1 MRDLLQNGTFVRL
14 FAGRVSTDCGD
25 SLYYI
30 ATMWLLWE
38 LTHSPVYTAIGG
50 ALIRLPDLLSVFV
63 GPLVDRWPL
72 RSILLWSQGVNCVG
86 VLIIP
91 VVALSGQ
98 QPVWLILT
106 VIPVL
111 YTVNG
116 FVYPAQTASLPRIVS
131 EDALTRA
138 NSLFSTSLR
147 TVDAIANAVG
157 GLLIGIIGPIGLYLI
172 DAGTF
177 VIAAICFRGI
187 AISDGE
193 PIRNSSRSID
203 SYSTALRDG
212 VSYVRGSTLLVL
224 LGGLAM
230 SNLGAAAVSVILPA
244 YASTVG
250 GPVAYGVF
258 VGAIGLGGILGAAG
272 ASVLDSH
279 SLGTLAIGSTI
290 ANGALL
296 LVAVGVSELTP
307 TALLLFASSLP
318 GGAFTVIFTTM
329 VQSVVAE
336 QLLGRVSAL
345 IRSCLSG
352 VAPLGSLLGGIVA
365 GQFSP
370 PTALYGVGVLSIAIG
385 CFFFAH
391 PGIRRLPPV
400 NRCEKR
406 TLGLQAV
413 ADTEGG

>member
-1 MRDLLQNGTFVRL
+1 MRDLLKNGTFVRL

-38 LTHSPVYTAIGG
+38 VTHSPLYTAIGG

-72 RSILLWSQGVNCVG
+72 RSILLWSQGINCVG

-91 VVALSGQ
+91 AVALFGQ
-98 QPVWLILT
+98 PPVWLILS

-111 YTVNG
+111 YTING
-116 FVYPAQTASLPRIVS
+116 VVYPAQTAALPRIVS

-177 VIAAICFRGI
+177 VIAVICFRGVAI
-187 AISDGE
+187 ADGK
-193 PIRNSSRSID
+193 PNRNSSRSID

-212 VSYVRGSTLLVL
+212 ASYVRGSALLVV
-224 LGGLAM
+224 LGGVAM
-230 SNLGAAAVSVILPA
+230 SNLGAAAASVVLPA

-250 GPVAYGVF
+250 GPVAYGLF
-258 VGAIGLGGILGAAG
+258 VGAIGLGGLLGAA
-272 ASVLDSH
+272 AAPVLDSV
-279 SLGTLAIGSTI
+279 SVGTLAIGAPI
-290 ANGALL
+290 ATGALVL
-296 LVAVGVSELTP
+296 VGVGISECIP
-307 TALLLFASSLP
+307 TALLLFASAVP
-318 GGAFTVIFTTM
+318 GSAFTVIFTTL
-329 VQSVVAE
+329 VQDVVAE

-352 VAPLGSLLGGIVA
+352 VAPLGSLLGGIIS
-365 GQFSP
+365 GELSP
-370 PTALYGVGVLSIAIG
+370 PIVLYGVGVLSIATG
-385 CFFFAH
+385 CFFLAH
-391 PGIRRLPPV
+391 PGVRGLPPV
-400 NRCEKR
+400 NRCDNR
-406 TLGLQAV
+406 TIGLR
-413 ADTEGG
+413 ADANTGGE